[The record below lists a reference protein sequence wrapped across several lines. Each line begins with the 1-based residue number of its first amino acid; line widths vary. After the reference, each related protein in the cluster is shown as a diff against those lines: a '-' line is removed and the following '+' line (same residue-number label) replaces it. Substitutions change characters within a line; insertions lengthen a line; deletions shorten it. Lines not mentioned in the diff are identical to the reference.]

1 MLTPLFLLAGS
12 FFPLTE
18 FPRWAQV
25 LASLNPLHW
34 CVVLVRN
41 AVFGFAGWEDLVRLG
56 ALAVFG
62 LIMWR
67 IAIHAMTRKLID

>member
-1 MLTPLFLLAGS
+1 
-12 FFPLTE
+12 
-18 FPRWAQV
+18 
-25 LASLNPLHW
+25 
-34 CVVLVRN
+34 
-41 AVFGFAGWEDLVRLG
+41 VFGFAGWEDLVRLG